1 MTASRWCAPSGI
13 RARALSDEGAPKA
26 GVLFLVVGPSG
37 AGKDTVID
45 GARAALSGDPTF
57 VFPRR
62 IVTRPE
68 GRWEKHD
75 SIDEAAF
82 AEAETRGD
90 FVLSWQ
96 AHGLRYGVPA
106 FVSREIDSGKR
117 VVVNTSRAIIPAA
130 RTRFSTVRVVLVT
143 APAEVLAARIA
154 TRGRDA
160 GVPSRA
166 QRAEALNEGLE
177 ADCTIVNDRTPEE
190 AVARMVAYL
199 MNV

>member
-1 MTASRWCAPSGI
+1 M
-13 RARALSDEGAPKA
+13 SDTA

-37 AGKDTVID
+37 AGKDTVIE
-45 GARAALSGDPTF
+45 GARARLADDPRF

-82 AEAETRGD
+82 ADAEMRGD

-106 FVSREIDSGKR
+106 SVSREIDAGRR
-117 VVVNTSRAIIPAA
+117 VVVNTSRGIIPAA
-130 RTRFSTVRVVLVT
+130 RTRFPDVRIVLVT

-154 TRGRDA
+154 ARGRDA

-177 ADCTIVNDRTPEE
+177 ADCTIVNDRSPEE
-190 AVARMVAYL
+190 AIAAMVAYL
-199 MNV
+199 ASV